1 MAGGERI
8 LLHLLAEVDPG
19 EVVVCAPVASP
30 LGEEVRALGHEM
42 VDFAAPKL
50 DRRAPAAFAGTT
62 TRAVLTLG
70 RAVRR
75 QRLGVLHCF
84 VASATKVVAPVAAST
99 RTPALLSVHEI
110 TTPAAIGVVRS
121 QVQRRL
127 STVYRRVT
135 AVSAYVAGA
144 LVDSGYRAD
153 RVVVVHNGI
162 ARRRQPMA
170 AGEARRRLGM
180 GAGLRFGVVGRL
192 TRWKGHHV
200 ALEAFAAYCAAGG
213 EGDLVVVGGPFEAGD
228 EAYAR
233 QLHAMAAVAPLA
245 GRVHFAGHQAD
256 TEPWYDALDG
266 VVVPSIEPDPFP
278 TVVLEAGLA
287 GRPVAVSALGG
298 GREAVV
304 DGVTGIVCEPVPAAL
319 TAAFRRM
326 ADEQW
331 RRRAGEAAR
340 AHVED
345 RFSRD
350 RFASEVRAQWAAVR
364 GAAQRPARARP

>member
-42 VDFAAPKL
+42 VDFSAPKL
-50 DRRAPAAFAGTT
+50 DGRAPAAFAVAT
-62 TRAVLTLG
+62 TRAALALG

-75 QRLGVLHCF
+75 QRLGTLHCF
-84 VASATKVVAPVAAST
+84 VASATKVVAPVAAAT

-110 TTPAAIGVVRS
+110 TTPAAIGVARS

-127 STVYRRVT
+127 STVYRRIT

-144 LVDSGYRAD
+144 LVDSGYRPD

-162 ARRRQPMA
+162 ARRRPPV
-170 AGEARRRLGM
+170 AGAEARRRLGM
-180 GAGLRFGVVGRL
+180 GPGLRFGVVGRL

-200 ALEAFAAYCAAGG
+200 ALEAFAAHCAAGG

-228 EAYAR
+228 AAYAR
-233 QLHAMAAVAPLA
+233 ELHARAAVGHLE
-245 GRVHFAGHQAD
+245 GRVQFVGHQAD

-266 VVVPSIEPDPFP
+266 VVVPSVEPDPFP

-298 GREAVV
+298 GPEAVL
-304 DGVTGIVCEPVPAAL
+304 DGVTGIVCEPVPDAL
-319 TAAFRRM
+319 AAAFRQM
-326 ADEQW
+326 ADDRW

-340 AHVED
+340 AYVAA
-345 RFSRD
+345 RFSRA
-350 RFASEVRAQWAAVR
+350 RFASDVRAQWAEVR
-364 GAAQRPARARP
+364 RAAQRPARARP